1 VGDGSRTK
9 FCLDICC
16 GDCVQLSSPFRSL
29 SCIARDKYALVADCI
44 FSYNAEVHSEMNF
57 IRLLHDWE
65 VDFVFFFSV
74 LYILLRV
81 REMKISAVACWVPSK
96 RRSFEVKFYK
106 VLPNAEYFFPWKNI
120 WRCKDP
126 LRVTFFTW
134 TTFLGRISHYRQS
147 SQVSHHSDRLVLCVH
162 KEWQNS

>member
-1 VGDGSRTK
+1 MAFGPSFVLTFVVG
-9 FCLDICC
+9 I
-16 GDCVQLSSPFRSL
+16 VQLSSPFRSL

-65 VDFVFFFSV
+65 VDFVFFFFFSSLYSV
-74 LYILLRV
+74 KSQGD
-81 REMKISAVACWVPSK
+81 EDKCCWVPSK
-96 RRSFEVKFYK
+96 RQSFEVKFYK